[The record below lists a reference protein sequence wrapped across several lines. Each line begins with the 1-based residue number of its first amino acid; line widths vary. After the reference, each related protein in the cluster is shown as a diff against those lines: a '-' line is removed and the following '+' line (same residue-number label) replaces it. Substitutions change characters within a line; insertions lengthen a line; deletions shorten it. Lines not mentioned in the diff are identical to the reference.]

1 VALTPGTRLGP
12 YEVVAP
18 IGAGGMGEVYRAR
31 DTKLK
36 RGVALKILPEIFGSD
51 PECLARFKRE
61 APALATA
68 LLLAMTPNTAAF
80 AQADPC
86 ARVSDSGRAY
96 SEPAVFAQR
105 KAEWLACLDASPRDV
120 DVLEQAADFIA
131 VLDPTLALQLYE
143 NGRAIEPN
151 NPRWT
156 SKLAHLHSLNSQ
168 RSNDPLPEA
177 TLALAEAEKASAM
190 GDSDPALAHMAF
202 DAGDMNKAR
211 RYAQQL
217 VNAAPTRQGSWDV
230 GNMIHQGNLVLGRIA
245 VREGRLAD
253 AVTFLGRSAEV
264 PGSPTLNSF
273 GPNMSLARD
282 LLAAG
287 ETMAVLAYFERC
299 RAFWRMGGSR
309 LDQWAA
315 EVRAGQIPNF
325 GANLRY

>member
-1 VALTPGTRLGP
+1 MYLKHLMSGTAIRGSHMRLVRKHVTRSSRWRHRSIP
-12 YEVVAP
+12 A
-18 IGAGGMGEVYRAR
+18 
-31 DTKLK
+31 
-36 RGVALKILPEIFGSD
+36 FGI
-51 PECLARFKRE
+51 A
-61 APALATA
+61 ALAFLHAMGSMTA
-68 LLLAMTPNTAAF
+68 VH

-96 SEPAVFAQR
+96 SDPAVFAQR
-105 KAEWLACLDASPRDV
+105 KAEWLVCIDSRPRDV
-120 DVLEQAADFIA
+120 DVIEQAADFIA
-131 VLDPTLALQLYE
+131 VLDPTVALQLYE
-143 NGRAIEPN
+143 KARAIEPN

-156 SKLAHLHSLNSQ
+156 SKLAHLHSRNSQ

-177 TLALAEAEKASAM
+177 RLALAEAETASAM
-190 GDSDPALAHMAF
+190 GATETALAQMAF

-211 RYAQQL
+211 RYAELL
-217 VNAAPTRQGSWDV
+217 VNTASARQDSWDV

-245 VREGRLAD
+245 VREGRMAD

>member
-1 VALTPGTRLGP
+1 
-12 YEVVAP
+12 
-18 IGAGGMGEVYRAR
+18 
-31 DTKLK
+31 
-36 RGVALKILPEIFGSD
+36 
-51 PECLARFKRE
+51 
-61 APALATA
+61 
-68 LLLAMTPNTAAF
+68 MTSMTAAR
-80 AQADPC
+80 AQVDPC

-96 SEPAVFAQR
+96 SDPAVFAQR
-105 KAEWLACLDASPRDV
+105 KAEWLACLDSRPRDL

-131 VLDPTLALQLYE
+131 VLDPTLALHLYE
-143 NGRAIEPN
+143 NARAIEPN

-156 SKLAHLHSLNSQ
+156 SKLAHLHTLNSQ

-177 TLALAEAEKASAM
+177 RLALAEAEKASAM
-190 GDSDPALAHMAF
+190 GATETGLAQMAF

-211 RYAQQL
+211 RYAEQL

-230 GNMIHQGNLVLGRIA
+230 GNMIHQGNLALGRIA
-245 VREGRLAD
+245 VREGRTAD
-253 AVTFLGRSAEV
+253 AVMFLRRSAEG

-299 RAFWRMGGSR
+299 RTFWKMGGSR
-309 LDQWAA
+309 LDQWTA
-315 EVRAGQIPNF
+315 EVRAGKIPNF